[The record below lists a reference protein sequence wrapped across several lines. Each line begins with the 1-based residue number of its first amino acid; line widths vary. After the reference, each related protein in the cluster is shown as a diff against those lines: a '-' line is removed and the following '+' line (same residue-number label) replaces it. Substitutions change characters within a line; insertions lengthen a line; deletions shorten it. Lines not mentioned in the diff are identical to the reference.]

1 MFSLVCAL
9 PSPASAESCPPLFGW
24 FTGSTAQSDF
34 SGTYMSAVRLVAF
47 ADRPCSSDQGVLD
60 ISRFSCMLF
69 LSVRGF
75 SDYAG
80 PTVHSRLAWL
90 PCCLP
95 LTRNKVGILIYGLFA
110 AQSPRPPMPLSTL
123 QETPRG
129 VPSKTRGQD
138 GFATSFPVGLLH
150 PLQHAGL
157 SRRTPVCPST
167 DRDRQLFAASFFGGA
182 GSLIHGRVVILSP
195 RLRGLVLDKSSA
207 AETTKMYRTGDE
219 AQNSSSHTYSLA
231 CARGPIRRKR
241 CLQRLLVHVLAN
253 RQRVSQKAARDE
265 QGGIS
270 RSREEGSS
278 AGLAR
283 FRWRF
288 GRWVVSA
295 YAPRCLAVA

>member
-47 ADRPCSSDQGVLD
+47 ADRPCSSDQGVLE

-95 LTRNKVGILIYGLFA
+95 PTRNEVGILIYGLFA

-123 QETPRG
+123 QETPRD

-157 SRRTPVCPST
+157 SRRSPDRPHSGVRDPGSIWVGREPVMRIST
-167 DRDRQLFAASFFGGA
+167 
-182 GSLIHGRVVILSP
+182 
-195 RLRGLVLDKSSA
+195 RL
-207 AETTKMYRTGDE
+207 
-219 AQNSSSHTYSLA
+219 LA
-231 CARGPIRRKR
+231 FCYQSGIRRREIRPLRWCELRFFEKR
-241 CLQRLLVHVLAN
+241 SASIVGDRRKHGNRKVMMYDVTFGVVLL
-253 RQRVSQKAARDE
+253 
-265 QGGIS
+265 
-270 RSREEGSS
+270 
-278 AGLAR
+278 
-283 FRWRF
+283 
-288 GRWVVSA
+288 
-295 YAPRCLAVA
+295 P

>member
-47 ADRPCSSDQGVLD
+47 ADRPCSSDQGVLE

-95 LTRNKVGILIYGLFA
+95 PTRNEVGILIYGLFA

-123 QETPRG
+123 QATPRD

-150 PLQHAGL
+150 PLHHAGL
-157 SRRTPVCPST
+157 PRRSPSCPPFE
-167 DRDRQLFAASFFGGA
+167 LN
-182 GSLIHGRVVILSP
+182 
-195 RLRGLVLDKSSA
+195 RGLDRVESPVSTTYEEWCGVL
-207 AETTKMYRTGDE
+207 T
-219 AQNSSSHTYSLA
+219 
-231 CARGPIRRKR
+231 
-241 CLQRLLVHVLAN
+241 AN
-253 RQRVSQKAARDE
+253 C
-265 QGGIS
+265 
-270 RSREEGSS
+270 
-278 AGLAR
+278 
-283 FRWRF
+283 
-288 GRWVVSA
+288 GR
-295 YAPRCLAVA
+295 

>member
-47 ADRPCSSDQGVLD
+47 ADRPCSFDQGVLE

-75 SDYAG
+75 LDYAG

-95 LTRNKVGILIYGLFA
+95 PTRNEVGILIYGLFA

-123 QETPRG
+123 QATPRD

-150 PLQHAGL
+150 PQQHAGL
-157 SRRTPVCPST
+157 SALVAVGTTIADRPPHRTV
-167 DRDRQLFAASFFGGA
+167 LA
-182 GSLIHGRVVILSP
+182 
-195 RLRGLVLDKSSA
+195 RLRIRLLRRMSGVKA
-207 AETTKMYRTGDE
+207 CVGIGV
-219 AQNSSSHTYSLA
+219 QNSGWRNPPVQDWGKTFPTHL
-231 CARGPIRRKR
+231 CA
-241 CLQRLLVHVLAN
+241 LT
-253 RQRVSQKAARDE
+253 AAD
-265 QGGIS
+265 QNT
-270 RSREEGSS
+270 
-278 AGLAR
+278 L
-283 FRWRF
+283 
-288 GRWVVSA
+288 
-295 YAPRCLAVA
+295 P